1 MLKALTPIKLAEI
14 CGGIWHPTVP
24 NGHASGIN
32 IDSRAVQTGDL
43 FVALKGRQSDGHDFV
58 AQLNAGQVFAAIV
71 NHAVARAEIPQLVV
85 PDTLVAL
92 HTLAQAFAKT
102 TTATKLAIT
111 GSVGKTG
118 TKEMLA
124 NLLASAG
131 KTHATGGN
139 YNNHIGMPLTL
150 AAMPKDTQY
159 LAVEMGM
166 NHAGE
171 IAVLT
176 EITLPHIAA
185 ITCISDAHSEHFS
198 SLSDIAE
205 AKTEIFIGLSGPAI
219 AILPRDD
226 SFFGQLAGAARLA
239 GARTILTFGYH
250 EESDI
255 RIVTCDEAPQ
265 GLSLCIG
272 IPDADKG
279 RKTLSFSLGMRAAHW
294 AVGAACALAM
304 ALAAGI
310 DVEHAVPHLA
320 SLKDLPGR
328 GLATA
333 LEIAGHSFTLID
345 DSYNASPS
353 SMVASLAHL
362 ATRPDAV
369 KTAILSDMLE
379 LGEGSHE
386 AHLSLAGPVINAG
399 ITRLVTIGAMMADHL
414 GARLASDIEVISFAS
429 AEELCAELVSHPA
442 QMLGTSS
449 VVLVKGSHGSGA
461 HSVATT
467 LTALGAQPSYSVV
480 AASLEEGITPYA
492 A

>member
-1 MLKALTPIKLAEI
+1 MLKALAPQKLAEI
-14 CGGIWHPTVP
+14 CGGIWHPAVP
-24 NGHASGIN
+24 EGYASGIT
-32 IDSRAVQTGDL
+32 IDSRTLQKGFL
-43 FVALKGRQSDGHDFV
+43 FVALKGRRSDGHDFV
-58 AQLNAGQVFAAIV
+58 PQLTTGQVFATIV
-71 NHAVARAEIPQLVV
+71 NHAVSRAEVPQLVV
-85 PDTLVAL
+85 PDTLIAL
-92 HTLAQAFAKT
+92 QTLAQAFAKT

-124 NLLASAG
+124 FLLASAG
-131 KTHATGGN
+131 KTHATSGN

-150 AAMPKDTQY
+150 AAMPQETQY
-159 LAVEMGM
+159 LVVEMGM

-171 IAVLT
+171 IAALT

-185 ITCISDAHSEHFS
+185 ITCISDTHSEHFS
-198 SLSDIAE
+198 SVSDIAE
-205 AKTEIFIGLSGPAI
+205 AKTEIFTGLSGPAV

-226 SFFGQLAGAARLA
+226 SFYGQLAGAARLA

-250 EESDI
+250 EDSDI
-255 RIVTCDEAPQ
+255 RVLTCHEAPQ
-265 GLSLCIG
+265 GLSLCVR
-272 IPDADKG
+272 IPDVDKG
-279 RKTLSFSLGMRAAHW
+279 RKTLSFSLGMHAAHW
-294 AVGAACALAM
+294 AVSAACALAM

-320 SLKDLPGR
+320 SFRDLPGR

-379 LGEGSHE
+379 LGERSHE
-386 AHLSLAGPVINAG
+386 AHLSLVGPVIDAG
-399 ITRLVTIGAMMADHL
+399 ITRLVTIGTMMADQL
-414 GARLASDIEVISFAS
+414 GAQLASDIEVVSFDT
-429 AEELCAELVSHPA
+429 AEELCAELVNHPA
-442 QMLGTSS
+442 QLLGTSS

-467 LTALGAQPSYSVV
+467 LTALSAQPSSSVT
-480 AASLEEGITPYA
+480 ANNSEEGITPNA